1 MCHHLGTM
9 ALGSFITAVVIT
21 VKYVAVYT
29 ITQIQAQ
36 SPENKVIQFLGN
48 CLKVVIGCVERFIR
62 FLGHIAYIET
72 AIYGTNFCRSVVKA
86 FIRLV
91 KNVIRF
97 SFVTLFSKL
106 VLLLGKLLT
115 IGGAVWLAILSIA
128 FIYPK
133 DEDENALPGAIPVA
147 PAILVG
153 FFAATIAIAI
163 MGAKTA
169 RPPPPVPFF
178 EEEPL
183 WC

>member
-1 MCHHLGTM
+1 MK
-9 ALGSFITAVVIT
+9 VIT

-169 RPPPPVPFF
+169 RPLF
-178 EEEPL
+178 
-183 WC
+183 